1 MTTKAK
7 YYFIYGKH
15 AALSALKN
23 PNRVISK
30 ILCTKDFIENKDFK
44 KYILSKNFRE
54 VSRAELDKLLGTN
67 SIHQGIAVETMPI
80 TSDDLAT
87 IDLEQNQSL
96 IILDQITDQQNFG
109 SILRSAVTF
118 GIKNI
123 IVSSKNCAKENS
135 SLAKAASGA
144 LEFVN
149 IVEVV
154 NINQTIEILKKKG
167 FWTIGLDH
175 NSSTYLHE
183 YQIPDKLAII
193 LGSEDQGIRKL
204 TREKC
209 DTLVKIPIIQNDSID
224 SLNVSVACAISLYE
238 IFKKRNFKL

>member
-1 MTTKAK
+1 MQTRAK
-7 YYFIYGKH
+7 QYFIYGKH
-15 AALSALKN
+15 SALSALKN
-23 PNRVISK
+23 PDRTITKV
-30 ILCTKDFIENKDFK
+30 LCTKDFIENKDFK
-44 KYILSKNFRE
+44 KYILSKKFQE

-67 SIHQGIAVETMPI
+67 SIHQGIAIETMPI
-80 TSDDLAT
+80 TSTDLNIIDFNTSQT
-87 IDLEQNQSL
+87 I

-123 IVSSKNCAKENS
+123 IISSKNCVKENS

-149 IVEVV
+149 IIEVV
-154 NINQTIEILKKKG
+154 NINQTIDLLTKKG

-175 NSSTYLHE
+175 NCETYLHD
-183 YQIPDKLAII
+183 YKIPEKLAIV

-204 TREKC
+204 TKEKC

-224 SLNVSVACAISLYE
+224 SLNVSVACSISLYE

>member
-1 MTTKAK
+1 MTTKTK
-7 YYFIYGKH
+7 QYFIYGKH

-23 PNRVISK
+23 PNRVINK
-30 ILCTKDFIENKDFK
+30 VLCIRDFIENKDYK
-44 KYILSKNFRE
+44 KYIQARRFQE
-54 VSRAELDKLLGTN
+54 VSRADLDKLLGTN
-67 SIHQGIAVETMPI
+67 SIHQGIALETLPI
-80 TSDDLAT
+80 TCEDLDS
-87 IDLEQNQSL
+87 IDFNTNQSI
-96 IILDQITDQQNFG
+96 IILDQVTDQQNFG

-118 GIKNI
+118 GVKNI

-149 IVEVV
+149 IIEVV
-154 NINQTIEILKKKG
+154 NINQTIESLKKKG

-175 NSSTYLHE
+175 NAQTYLHE
-183 YQIPDKLAII
+183 YKIPDKLAII

-209 DTLVKIPIIQNDSID
+209 DTLVKIPIIQNESID
-224 SLNVSVACAISLYE
+224 SLNVSIACAISLYE
-238 IFKKRNFKL
+238 VFKQRSIKK